1 LDYNIEINRVKRDVR
16 NERLMRHA
24 QQKYF
29 NLKGILFMREVVIVE
44 GVRTAV
50 ARRKG
55 ALSNVRP
62 DDLAAVVLDEV
73 VNRAGIDKGEVEDV
87 ILGCVS
93 QVGEQAM
100 NIARTSLLIA
110 GFPIHVPGV
119 TIDRQCGSSQQ
130 ALHFAAQAIAS
141 GDMDI
146 VIAGGVESMTREP
159 MFSSGLGKGPSKKL
173 TDQYEII
180 NQGLSSER
188 MVKEWNLTREE
199 LDQYSV
205 NSHLRAFDAIEKGH
219 FENEIVPV
227 EVEQEDGTTSLFA
240 VDEGPREGTTME
252 VLGGLKTVFDENGVI
267 TAGNASQISDGAS
280 AVLLMSREKAEEL
293 GLKPRARIVARSVVG
308 SDPTLML
315 TGPIE
320 ATRKVLEK
328 AGLSIQDI
336 DTYEVNEAFAQV
348 PLAWLK
354 DIGADYEKLNV
365 DGGAIALGHPLG
377 ATGTKLLVTLLNR
390 LERNNE
396 RFGLL
401 AICEGMGMANAT
413 VIERL

>member
-1 LDYNIEINRVKRDVR
+1 
-16 NERLMRHA
+16 
-24 QQKYF
+24 
-29 NLKGILFMREVVIVE
+29 MREVVIVE
-44 GVRTAV
+44 CVRTAV
-50 ARRKG
+50 GRRKG
-55 ALSNVRP
+55 ALTNVRP
-62 DDLAAVVLDEV
+62 DDLVAIVLDEV
-73 VNRAGIDKGEVEDV
+73 VKRAGIDKGEVEDV
-87 ILGCVS
+87 ILGCVT
-93 QVGEQAM
+93 QVGEQSM

-173 TDQYEII
+173 TNQYEIV
-180 NQGLSSER
+180 NQGISSER
-188 MVKEWNLTREE
+188 MAKKWSLTREE

-227 EVEQEDGTTSLFA
+227 EVEQEDGTTTMFA
-240 VDEGPREGTTME
+240 VDEGPREGTTLE
-252 VLGGLKTVFDENGVI
+252 VLGNLKTIFDENGVI

-280 AVLLMSREKAEEL
+280 AVLLMSREKAEQL

-328 AGLSIQDI
+328 AGLSIKDI

-354 DIGADYEKLNV
+354 DVGAEYEKLNV

-390 LERNNE
+390 LERKNE

-413 VIERL
+413 VIERLE

>member
-1 LDYNIEINRVKRDVR
+1 
-16 NERLMRHA
+16 
-24 QQKYF
+24 
-29 NLKGILFMREVVIVE
+29 MREVVIVE
-44 GVRTAV
+44 CVRTAV
-50 ARRKG
+50 GRRKG
-55 ALSNVRP
+55 ALTNVRP
-62 DDLAAVVLDEV
+62 DDLAAIVLDEV
-73 VNRAGIDKGEVEDV
+73 VKRAGIDKGEVEDV
-87 ILGCVS
+87 ILGCVT
-93 QVGEQAM
+93 QVGEQSM
-100 NIARTSLLIA
+100 KIARTSLLIA

-173 TDQYEII
+173 TNQYEIV
-180 NQGLSSER
+180 NQGISSER
-188 MVKEWNLTREE
+188 MAKKWSLTREE

-227 EVEQEDGTTSLFA
+227 EVEQEDGTTTMFA
-240 VDEGPREGTTME
+240 VDEGPREGTTLE
-252 VLGGLKTVFDENGVI
+252 VLGNLKTIFDENGVI

-280 AVLLMSREKAEEL
+280 AVLLMSREKAEQL

-328 AGLSIQDI
+328 AGLSIKDI

-354 DIGADYEKLNV
+354 DVGAEYEKLNV

-390 LERNNE
+390 LERKNE

-413 VIERL
+413 VIERLE

>member
-1 LDYNIEINRVKRDVR
+1 
-16 NERLMRHA
+16 MT
-24 QQKYF
+24 
-29 NLKGILFMREVVIVE
+29 EVVLVE

-50 ARRKG
+50 GRRKG

-62 DDLAAVVLDEV
+62 DELAAVVLDELV
-73 VNRAGIDKGEVEDV
+73 KRANVNKEDVEDV
-87 ILGCVS
+87 ILGCVT
-93 QVGEQAM
+93 QKGEQAA
-100 NIARTSLLIA
+100 NVARTAALIA

-130 ALHFAAQAIAS
+130 AVHFASQAIAS

-159 MFSSGLGKGPSKKL
+159 MFSNVGEVKPSPKL
-173 TDQYEII
+173 TEKYEII

-188 MVKEWNLTREE
+188 MVEKWGLTREE
-199 LDQYSV
+199 LDQYASE
-205 NSHLRAFDAIEKGH
+205 SHKRAISAIANGH
-219 FENEIVPV
+219 FENEIVSVQV
-227 EVEQEDGTTSLFA
+227 EREDGNVESFS
-240 VDEGPREGTTME
+240 VDEGPREGSTAE

-267 TAGNASQISDGAS
+267 TAGNASQMSDGAS
-280 AVLLMSREKAEEL
+280 AVLLMSREKADEL
-293 GLKPRARIVARSVVG
+293 GLKPKARIVARSVVG

-320 ATRKVLEK
+320 ATRRVLEK
-328 AGLSIQDI
+328 AGLKIEDI

-348 PLAWLK
+348 PLAWLH
-354 DIGADYEKLNV
+354 DIGADPEKLNP

-377 ATGTKLLVTLLNR
+377 ATGTKLLVTMMNR
-390 LERNNE
+390 LERTGGKY
-396 RFGLL
+396 GLL

-413 VIERL
+413 IIERI

>member
-1 LDYNIEINRVKRDVR
+1 
-16 NERLMRHA
+16 
-24 QQKYF
+24 
-29 NLKGILFMREVVIVE
+29 MREVVIVE

-50 ARRKG
+50 GRRKG
-55 ALSNVRP
+55 ALAGYRA
-62 DDLAAVVLDEV
+62 DELAAVVLDEV
-73 VNRAGIDKGEVEDV
+73 VNRVGVNKSDVEDV
-87 ILGCVS
+87 ILGCVT
-93 QVGEQAM
+93 QIGEQGA

-130 ALHFAAQAIAS
+130 AVHFAAQAIAS

-146 VIAGGVESMTREP
+146 VIAGGVECMTRVP
-159 MFSSGLGKGPSKKL
+159 MFSNSLDVKPSAKL
-173 TDQYEII
+173 TDHYLII
-180 NQGLSSER
+180 NQGLSSEL
-188 MVKEWNLTREE
+188 MVKKYGFTRQQ
-199 LDQYSV
+199 LDQYSA
-205 NSHLRAFDAIEKGH
+205 NSHLKALAAIQDGR
-219 FENEIVPV
+219 FESEIVPV
-227 EVEQEDGTTSLFA
+227 EVENEDGSKRVFS
-240 VDEGPREGTTME
+240 VDEGPREGSTVE
-252 VLGGLKTVFDENGVI
+252 ILGRLKTVFDENGVI

-280 AVLLMSREKAEEL
+280 AVLLMAREKAEEL
-293 GLKPRARIVARSVVG
+293 GLKLKARILARSVVG

-320 ATRKVLEK
+320 ATRKVLAK
-328 AGLSIQDI
+328 AGLSIADI

-354 DIGADYEKLNV
+354 DIEADPERLNP

-390 LERNNE
+390 LDRTNT
-396 RFGLL
+396 RYGLL

-413 VIERL
+413 IIERISQGS